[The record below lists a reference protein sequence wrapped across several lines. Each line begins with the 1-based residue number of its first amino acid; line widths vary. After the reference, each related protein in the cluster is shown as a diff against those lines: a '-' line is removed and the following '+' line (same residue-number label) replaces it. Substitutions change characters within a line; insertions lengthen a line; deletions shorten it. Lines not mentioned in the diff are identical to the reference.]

1 MAIFLE
7 KSLTTAYI
15 YVLAAT
21 MRYTLIIIAALFCFS
36 SCDHY
41 ITRSIEKTGSSRT
54 VIQSFAA
61 ACCGGCG
68 QRVLIDNL
76 NGEQQTLQVECNLE
90 WGCCRM
96 CMFGTEKHIDKYSS
110 KFIVQRT
117 IYKPIYDTTNLKNL
131 FPKLRREAFF
141 DSTQFSNPTL
151 PLTFFDTL
159 LISHALSYAVDTACK
174 KSYLSLIRG
183 FVFVK
188 TENVKYKK
196 DFNFKGS
203 K

>member
-1 MAIFLE
+1 
-7 KSLTTAYI
+7 
-15 YVLAAT
+15 
-21 MRYTLIIIAALFCFS
+21 MRYTLIIIAALFCFT
-36 SCDHY
+36 SCDNY
-41 ITRSIEKTGSSRT
+41 ITKSIENTGNTRT

-76 NGEQQTLQVECNLE
+76 KDEQQTLQVECNLE

-96 CMFGTEKHIDKYSS
+96 CMFGTEKHIDKYSG

-117 IYKPIYDTTNLKNL
+117 IYKPIYDTISLKNL
-131 FPKLRREAFF
+131 FPKLERVAFF
-141 DSTQFSNPTL
+141 DSAQLLNPIL
-151 PLTFFDTL
+151 SLTSSDTL
-159 LISHALSYAVDTACK
+159 LISRALSYVVDTTCQ
-174 KSYLSLIRG
+174 KSYLLLIRG

-196 DFNFKGS
+196 AVNFKGL